1 MYNIKV
7 YIFYLYVLAGG
18 NIMKRRIVSISLCL
32 ISSLAL
38 LAGCGKEPVVEES
51 ANLQSLEDIYAAE
64 GATTE
69 TKAEDDEVVVE
80 NTVDTKALLG
90 DALKGITMVRMH
102 TTVNVDAAPTSK
114 VTTPDPITEETEQE
128 STDVPEGLEE
138 ITLDEAKEQGLTE
151 NPTSESSAE
160 EVTDK
165 ELETTEETETKTD
178 EKTQQAKTTDKKDT
192 KKSDA
197 HSSSLDA
204 MTTPTEKSST
214 SKTKDTDAKNE
225 EKATT
230 ESSEEVEEKA
240 TTESSAEVA
249 DGETTDEQEV
259 VVPEFVETDAKNY
272 FVNMSITTDIDTTTA
287 KTYGTLK
294 MDLGAAIDK
303 EVASYDDFSLE
314 PSTNYIIKHTIE
326 EGADEEGNPSEVVS
340 SKWYKSEGSFY
351 GLATIREIL
360 ENSDVVS
367 YNESVESHI
376 ISLDV
381 PIDLALKLDVTNEMM
396 KILYEGKTKVP
407 MTVYLT
413 KADGILTK
421 IVLTM
426 NDFKGT
432 LSQVDVQTKN
442 YTINFEKHNS
452 INRVMIPD
460 TILEGALEI
469 TGEENFISDTDLVKY
484 NFEKLAVEQA
494 IEDNSVDIE
503 TTESTETKEETKDKP
518 NKNSK
523 DTKEVSE
530 DDADNA
536 STESSEVSETTS
548 NDKESSHADVDAVLK
563 NTQRGKGK

>member
-1 MYNIKV
+1 
-7 YIFYLYVLAGG
+7 
-18 NIMKRRIVSISLCL
+18 MKRRIVSISLCL

-80 NTVDTKALLG
+80 DTVDTKALLG

-102 TTVNVDAAPTSK
+102 TIVNVDAAPTSK
-114 VTTPDPITEETEQE
+114 VATPDPITEETEQE

-160 EVTDK
+160 EVTDE
-165 ELETTEETETKTD
+165 ELETTEKTE
-178 EKTQQAKTTDKKDT
+178 EKTQQDKTTEKKDT

-197 HSSSLDA
+197 HASSLDA

-214 SKTKDTDAKNE
+214 NKTKDTDAKNE

-249 DGETTDEQEV
+249 DGETTDEQEA

-530 DDADNA
+530 DDADTA

-548 NDKESSHADVDAVLK
+548 DDKESSHADVDAVLK

>member
-1 MYNIKV
+1 
-7 YIFYLYVLAGG
+7 
-18 NIMKRRIVSISLCL
+18 MKRRIVSISLCL

-69 TKAEDDEVVVE
+69 TKAEDDKVVVE
-80 NTVDTKALLG
+80 DTVDTKALLE

-114 VTTPDPITEETEQE
+114 VATPDTNTEETEQE

-160 EVTDK
+160 EVTDE
-165 ELETTEETETKTD
+165 ELETTEKITEKTD
-178 EKTQQAKTTDKKDT
+178 EKTKEKTQQDKTTEKKNT

-214 SKTKDTDAKNE
+214 SKKDTDAKNE
-225 EKATT
+225 EKAIT

-240 TTESSAEVA
+240 TTESSAEVT

-396 KILYEGKTKVP
+396 NILYEGKTKVP

-536 STESSEVSETTS
+536 STESSEGTETTS
-548 NDKESSHADVDAVLK
+548 DDKESSHADVDAVLK